1 MGKNKHKNKNVNF
14 SNNKNINIPKKVE
27 IDKTDEEKLEGIIR
41 HEENFDVDSYKVV
54 KENKKAR
61 MTDEELRDS
70 IVNYKVPELDIPD
83 FSHGKTL
90 KGKDDHSEKSNL
102 LDKLLVEE
110 ESKKKVKK
118 NSKKDFKNHSEKQV
132 ELFDEKITN
141 DKTQEDKTEKE
152 PKNKNENQ
160 VKKAE
165 EVDLAERAKK
175 KAEIAAQTGGVKTAT
190 RDVKFVKK
198 ESKNAKPKKKRLK
211 VGKLISLLMI
221 LTIII
226 FAIFFGIKIL
236 IPYISNLNMNKI
248 RANAPDEFGIGDYT
262 EAPLTNYCIYK
273 TIPDKIR
280 GVYISE
286 YTIASESNVDKWI
299 KICKESELN
308 ALVINVKNDDGLISF
323 EVDYED
329 AHNAGADA
337 NRTIKDPAEL
347 CLKLKQNGI
356 WPIARIVSFKDPYL
370 AKNRSDLA
378 LKDKNGNVLAV
389 KSGSHYENWV
399 NPYNRDL
406 WDYVVNVSKC
416 ALDVGFKEIQYD
428 YIRFGTGTE
437 MANASFGFDSD
448 TKTKRDIIIE
458 FSKYAKDQIS
468 AYGGYLAADVFGTI
482 ITSNYDAEIVG
493 QNYLEMGKI
502 YDFLCPMIYPS
513 HYADGSL
520 GVTYPDLDPYS
531 LVKKAMEASNEVLS
545 AIPEGEHKAVVR
557 AWLQD
562 FTAPWIAHY
571 QTYGPTQIRQQ
582 KQGVYD
588 SGNVEW
594 LLWNASNKYSTGG
607 LD

>member
-27 IDKTDEEKLEGIIR
+27 TIKTDEEKLEGIIR
-41 HEENFDVDSYKVV
+41 HEENFDVDAYKVV

-110 ESKKKVKK
+110 ENKNIKKTKK

-132 ELFDEKITN
+132 ELFDEEIVKEDTHEEEKN
-141 DKTQEDKTEKE
+141 DNKE
-152 PKNKNENQ
+152 TT
-160 VKKAE
+160 VKKNAE
-165 EVDLAERAKK
+165 EGLSEKAKR
-175 KAEIAAQTGGVKTAT
+175 KAEFAAKTGGVKTAN
-190 RDVKFVKK
+190 REVKFVKK
-198 ESKNAKPKKKRLK
+198 ENQNNKPKKKRLK
-211 VGKLISLLMI
+211 VGKLISLIITLVII
-221 LTIII
+221 LFIL
-226 FAIFFGIKIL
+226 FFGIKFL
-236 IPYISNLNMNKI
+236 ISFINESNINKI
-248 RANAPDEFGIGDYT
+248 RANAPDTFGISDYT

-273 TIPDKIR
+273 TIPNKIR

-378 LKDKNGNVLAV
+378 LKDKSGNVLAV

-458 FSKYAKDQIS
+458 FSRYAKDQIS